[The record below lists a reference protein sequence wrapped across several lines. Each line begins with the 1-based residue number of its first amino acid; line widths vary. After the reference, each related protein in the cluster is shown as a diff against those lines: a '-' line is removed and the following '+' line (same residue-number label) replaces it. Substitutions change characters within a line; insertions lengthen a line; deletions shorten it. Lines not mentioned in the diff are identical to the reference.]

1 MTKRCVYDILRTDLP
16 MRLCM
21 PDYLAGISA
30 YAAREALDFR
40 DMTLLRMALTH
51 RSFLNE
57 HPDLGWEDNERLEF
71 LGDAVLDFM
80 LAEYLYLHFPAA
92 SEGDL
97 TALRAALVRRETLAR
112 FARDMGLGEALLM
125 GHGEAE
131 TGGRERPAIL
141 CATFEALVGA
151 LYLDQ
156 GLAGAGQFVL
166 PLMEQELADAR
177 VEA

>member
-1 MTKRCVYDILRTDLP
+1 
-16 MRLCM
+16 M
-21 PDYLAGISA
+21 PDYLAILSEF
-30 YAAREALDFR
+30 ARRQDLAFR
-40 DMTLLRMALTH
+40 DLTLLRTALTH

-57 HPDLGWEDNERLEF
+57 HPDLAWEDNERLEY

-80 LAEYLYLHFPAA
+80 LAEYLYLHFPYA

-97 TALRAALVRRETLAR
+97 TALRAALVRRETLAE

-131 TGGRERPAIL
+131 TGGRERPATL
-141 CATFEALVGA
+141 CATFEALVGG

-156 GLAGAGQFVL
+156 GIEGAAQLVL
-166 PLMEQELADAR
+166 PL
-177 VEA
+177 